1 MCKTYACLN
10 NKFTTYKQKKKK
22 YFEFMS
28 FSSNFP
34 GNSQK
39 IAKLFLNNTV
49 CVCIICYDKRF
60 YIDHNK
66 HLIIYFFWVKHHAKN
81 YS

>member
-1 MCKTYACLN
+1 MHFNFLCKTYACLN
-10 NKFTTYKQKKKK
+10 NKFTAYKQKKKK

-39 IAKLFLNNTV
+39 IAKLFLNNTFNIV
-49 CVCIICYDKRF
+49 LLLEAILFSLND
-60 YIDHNK
+60 
-66 HLIIYFFWVKHHAKN
+66 AT
-81 YS
+81 